1 MYKEVKGLLQKSQF
15 TNLAVFEKLFSDFSL
30 RYYSFAGFMTAIII
44 SKARKRLQK
53 FSMEAYQQK
62 NKTSFSNGK

>member
-1 MYKEVKGLLQKSQF
+1 M
-15 TNLAVFEKLFSDFSL
+15 NLAVFEKLFSDFSL

-53 FSMEAYQQK
+53 FSMDAYQQK